1 MPDGA
6 VRAIESSVR
15 ELLASRSRLVLAVS
29 GGVDSAVLLHAIA
42 RLRTADHRII
52 VASVDHGTGDAATEA
67 TAQVMATAA
76 RLGLSAISERLLLER
91 PGEAAWRA
99 GRWAFLHRIAA
110 AEGANV
116 VTGHTLDDHIETV
129 VMRLLRDA
137 GARGLAGLLAPSA
150 VERPLLEHRR
160 ATILEYAA
168 QRKVSFTE
176 DPSNT
181 SLAFFR
187 NRVRLQLLPALR
199 RVSPGFENE
208 LVRLSKEAA
217 DLRATVEAIADVF
230 TLTPREGGLM
240 ALDAPGLADL
250 PDESIRLLLPSLLAR
265 AGITLD
271 RRGLQRL
278 TALVRSS
285 AGSSGQISG
294 GYEAVRGRGEVTI
307 VRLSRG
313 VQMTTRLRSSG
324 ETRFGGFRF
333 LAEPGANIQGT
344 AAQANSSPWRI
355 YIPKSAEPVVRQW
368 HPGDRLTTNLMGES
382 RRVKR
387 FFAEAGIV
395 GPLRA
400 GWPVVVC
407 RDEVIWIP
415 GVKASQDAIHR
426 EGGMIR
432 YTCERIRD

>member
-1 MPDGA
+1 MRDGA

-29 GGVDSAVLLHAIA
+29 GGVDSTVLLDAIA
-42 RLRTADHRII
+42 RLRTSKHRII

-67 TAQVMATAA
+67 TAQAIATAA
-76 RLGLSAISERLLLER
+76 RYGMPAISERLILER

-99 GRWAFLHRIAA
+99 GRWAFLHRVAA

-137 GARGLAGLLAPSA
+137 GARGLAGLLAPST

-160 ATILEYAA
+160 ATILAYAA
-168 QRKVSFTE
+168 GRTVSFTE

-181 SLAFFR
+181 SLAFLR

-199 RVSPGFENE
+199 RVSPGFEHE
-208 LVRLSKEAA
+208 LLRLSKEAA
-217 DLRATVEAIADVF
+217 DLRASVDAIAEDF
-230 TLTPREGGLM
+230 TVTPLEGALM
-240 ALDAPGLADL
+240 ALDAGSLGEL

-271 RRGLQRL
+271 RRGVLRL

-294 GYEAVRGRGEVTI
+294 GYEAVRSRSEVTI
-307 VRLSRG
+307 VRLSRK
-313 VQMTTRLRSSG
+313 VDVAIRLRNSG

-333 LAEPGANIQGT
+333 LAEPGASIHGT
-344 AAQANSSPWRI
+344 TAHANSDPWRI

-368 HPGDRLTTNLMGES
+368 HPGDRLTTNLTGER

-387 FFAEAGIV
+387 FFADAGIV
-395 GPLRA
+395 GPLRT

-426 EGGMIR
+426 DGGMIR